1 MANEGRPFPVII
13 SRGRT
18 FAFLFPRYRGPVNI
32 RLLFNVYLYLCVR
45 PLGGIE
51 GGRGEGEEKL
61 LTPKQHES
69 RLSTPEVDWSMI
81 RGEGGEKLAVKAR

>member
-1 MANEGRPFPVII
+1 MKLGVVSLGKQPL
-13 SRGRT
+13 RGYVDKER
-18 FAFLFPRYRGPVNI
+18 
-32 RLLFNVYLYLCVR
+32 
-45 PLGGIE
+45 
-51 GGRGEGEEKL
+51 RGEGEEKL